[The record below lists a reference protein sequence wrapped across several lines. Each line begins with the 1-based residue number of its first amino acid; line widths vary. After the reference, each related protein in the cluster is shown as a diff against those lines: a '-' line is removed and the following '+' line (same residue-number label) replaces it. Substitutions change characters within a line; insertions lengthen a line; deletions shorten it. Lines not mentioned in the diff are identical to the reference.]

1 MREGIAASARELRDA
16 PRCCRDVNRTR
27 ITASDC
33 VQRIA
38 ATCGESPMWSVREQ
52 ALYWTDNLGGVIHR
66 LEPESGSEQS
76 FLLGQNVMGIG
87 LRERGFV
94 LALAKQLAFYEP
106 GGELELLM
114 DVEYDQPRN
123 RFNDGKVDRRGR
135 YWAGTMNDVDWDT
148 PSGSLYRLDPSLE
161 LTHLRGAVVC
171 ANGLG
176 WSPDDRTF
184 YFGES
189 FRYAIF
195 AYDFDLDAGAL
206 PARRVFATVDR
217 RSEAFPD
224 GLTVDAEG
232 GVWSAQ
238 NGAGR
243 VVRYAADGEVTHEV
257 EVPVPQ
263 PTSCI
268 FGGRELDVLYITTS
282 RQNMTSE
289 QLARY
294 PLSGS
299 VFAVRP
305 GLSGVPEPLFAG

>member
-1 MREGIAASARELRDA
+1 LRDS
-16 PRCCRDVNRTR
+16 PVTLFQEVKLTR
-27 ITASDC
+27 IAPSDCDC

-52 ALYWTDNLGGVIHR
+52 ALYWTDNLGGRIYR
-66 LEPESGSEQS
+66 LEPESGSVQS
-76 FLLGQNVMGIG
+76 FVLGQNVMDIG
-87 LRERGFV
+87 LRQGGGLV
-94 LALAKQLAFYEP
+94 LALAKQLAFYQP
-106 GGELELLM
+106 GGELELVM
-114 DVEYDQPRN
+114 DVEHDQPSN
-123 RFNDGKVDRRGR
+123 RFNDGKVDRHGR
-135 YWAGTMNDVDWDT
+135 YWAGTMNDADWDK
-148 PSGSLYRLDPSLE
+148 PSGSLYRLDPGLE
-161 LTHLRGAVVC
+161 LGRLQDAVVC

-184 YFGES
+184 YFAES

-195 AYDFDLDAGAL
+195 AYDFDRDAGAIS
-206 PARRVFATVDR
+206 ARRVFTTVEP
-217 RSEAFPD
+217 SSGAFPD

-232 GVWSAQ
+232 GVWSVQ

-243 VVRYAADGEVTHEV
+243 VVRYAPDGAVTHEV
-257 EVPVPQ
+257 EVPLPQ

-268 FGGRELDVLYITTS
+268 FGGRDLDVLYITTS

-289 QLARY
+289 QLGRY

-299 VFAVRP
+299 VLAVRP

>member
-1 MREGIAASARELRDA
+1 
-16 PRCCRDVNRTR
+16 V
-27 ITASDC
+27 
-33 VQRIA
+33 
-38 ATCGESPMWSVREQ
+38 
-52 ALYWTDNLGGVIHR
+52 
-66 LEPESGSEQS
+66 
-76 FLLGQNVMGIG
+76 LGQDVMGIG
-87 LRERGFV
+87 LREGGGLV

-114 DVEYDQPRN
+114 GVEHDQPRN

-135 YWAGTMNDVDWDT
+135 YWAGTMDAIDWDK
-148 PSGSLYRLDPSLE
+148 PSGSLYRLDPGLE
-161 LTHLRGAVVC
+161 LSRLQGAVVC

-195 AYDFDLDAGAL
+195 AYDFDPDAGAL
-206 PARRVFATVDR
+206 SARRVFARVDLGSR
-217 RSEAFPD
+217 AFPD

-232 GVWSAQ
+232 GVWSVQ

-243 VVRYAADGEVTHEV
+243 VVRYAPDGGVTHEV
-257 EVPVPQ
+257 EVPLPQ

-268 FGGRELDVLYITTS
+268 FGGRDLDVLYITTS
-282 RQNMTSE
+282 RQDMTPE
-289 QLARY
+289 QLGRY

>member
-1 MREGIAASARELRDA
+1 M
-16 PRCCRDVNRTR
+16 NRTR
-27 ITASDC
+27 IAPSDCEC

-52 ALYWTDNLGGVIHR
+52 ALYWTDNLGAVIHR
-66 LEPESGSEQS
+66 LEPESGSEQN
-76 FLLGQNVMGIG
+76 FPLGQNVMSIV
-87 LRERGFV
+87 LRERGGLM

-106 GGELELLM
+106 GGELELLE
-114 DVEYDQPRN
+114 DVERDQPHN

-135 YWAGTMNDVDWDT
+135 LWAGTMNDIDWDA
-148 PSGSLYRLDPSLE
+148 PSGSLYRIDPSLE
-161 LTHLRGAVVC
+161 LRLLQGAVVC

-176 WSPDDRTF
+176 WSPDGCTF

-195 AYDFDLDAGAL
+195 AYDFDPDAGAL
-206 PARRVFATVDR
+206 SGRRAFATVDG
-217 RSEAFPD
+217 SSGAFPD

-232 GVWSAQ
+232 GLWSVH

-243 VVRYAADGEVTHEV
+243 VVRYAPDGGVTHEV
-257 EVPVPQ
+257 EMPLPQ

-268 FGGRELDVLYITTS
+268 FGGRDLDVLYITTS
-282 RQNMTSE
+282 RQNMTAE
-289 QLARY
+289 QLGRN

>member
-1 MREGIAASARELRDA
+1 
-16 PRCCRDVNRTR
+16 
-27 ITASDC
+27 
-33 VQRIA
+33 
-38 ATCGESPMWSVREQ
+38 MWSVREQ
-52 ALYWTDNLGGVIHR
+52 ALYWTDNLGGQIHR
-66 LEPESGSEQS
+66 LEPESGSHQS
-76 FLLGQNVMGIG
+76 FLIGQNVMAIG
-87 LRERGFV
+87 LRDRGGLV

-106 GGELELLM
+106 GDELELLRG
-114 DVEYDQPRN
+114 VEYDQPRN

-135 YWAGTMNDVDWDT
+135 YWAGTMNDVDWDSS
-148 PSGSLYRLDPSLE
+148 SGSLYRLDPGLE
-161 LTHLRGAVVC
+161 LRHLRDAVVC

-189 FRYAIF
+189 FRYVIF
-195 AYDFDLDAGAL
+195 AYDFDSDAGSIS
-206 PARRVFATVDR
+206 ARRVFATVDR
-217 RSEAFPD
+217 TIGAFPD

-232 GVWSAQ
+232 GVWSVQ

-243 VVRYAADGEVTHEV
+243 VVRYAPDGGVTHEV
-257 EVPVPQ
+257 EVPLPQ

-268 FGGRELDVLYITTS
+268 FGGRYLDVLYITTS
-282 RQNMTSE
+282 RLKMGPE

>member
-1 MREGIAASARELRDA
+1 
-16 PRCCRDVNRTR
+16 
-27 ITASDC
+27 
-33 VQRIA
+33 
-38 ATCGESPMWSVREQ
+38 MWSVREQ

-66 LEPESGSEQS
+66 LEPESGSERN
-76 FLLGQNVMGIG
+76 FELGQNVMAIG
-87 LRERGFV
+87 LRKSGGLV

-106 GGELELLM
+106 GGELEPLM
-114 DVEYDQPRN
+114 DVEHDKPRN
-123 RFNDGKVDRRGR
+123 RFNDGKVDRSGR
-135 YWAGTMNDVDWDT
+135 WWAGTMNDIDWDE
-148 PSGSLYRLDPSLE
+148 PSGSLYRLGADLE
-161 LTHLRGAVVC
+161 LSRQQHAVIC

-176 WSPDDRTF
+176 WSPDAGTF

-195 AYDFDLDAGAL
+195 AYDFEPDAGTL
-206 PARRVFATVDR
+206 SNRRVFATVDQ
-217 RSEAFPD
+217 SSGAFPD

-232 GVWSAQ
+232 GIWSVQ

-243 VVRYAADGEVTHEV
+243 VVRYAPDGTVTHEV
-257 EVPVPQ
+257 EVPLPQ

-268 FGGRELDVLYITTS
+268 FGGRDLDVLYITTS
-282 RQNMTSE
+282 QQNMSPE

-305 GLSGVPEPLFAG
+305 GMSGVPEPLFAG

>member
-1 MREGIAASARELRDA
+1 MPSRPG
-16 PRCCRDVNRTR
+16 DVKRTR
-27 ITASDC
+27 IAPSDLEC

-76 FLLGQNVMGIG
+76 FVLGQNVMSIV
-87 LRERGFV
+87 LRERGGLL
-94 LALAKQLAFYEP
+94 LALTKQLAFYEP
-106 GGELELLM
+106 GGELELLEG
-114 DVEYDQPRN
+114 VEHDQPRN
-123 RFNDGKVDRRGR
+123 RFNDGKVDRQGR
-135 YWAGTMNDVDWDT
+135 LWAGTMNDVDWDA
-148 PSGSLYRLDPSLE
+148 PSGSLYRIDPRLE
-161 LTHLRGAVVC
+161 LSRLQGAVVC

-176 WSPDDRTF
+176 WSPDGRTF

-195 AYDFDLDAGAL
+195 AYDFDPDAGAL
-206 PARRVFATVDR
+206 SARRVFATVDR
-217 RSEAFPD
+217 SSGAFPD
-224 GLTVDAEG
+224 GLTVDVEG
-232 GVWSAQ
+232 GVWSVQ

-243 VVRYAADGEVTHEV
+243 VVRYAPDGGVTHAV
-257 EVPVPQ
+257 EMPLRQ

-268 FGGRELDVLYITTS
+268 FGGRDLDVLYITTS
-282 RQNMTSE
+282 RQNMTPE

-299 VFAVRP
+299 VFAARP
-305 GLSGVPEPLFAG
+305 GVGGIPEPLFAG

>member
-1 MREGIAASARELRDA
+1 
-16 PRCCRDVNRTR
+16 
-27 ITASDC
+27 
-33 VQRIA
+33 
-38 ATCGESPMWSVREQ
+38 MWSVREQ
-52 ALYWTDNLGGVIHR
+52 ALYWTDNLGAVIHR
-66 LEPESGSEQS
+66 LEPESGSAQN

-87 LRERGFV
+87 LRKRGGLV

-114 DVEYDQPRN
+114 GVEYDQPHN

-135 YWAGTMNDVDWDT
+135 YWAGTMNDVDWDA
-148 PSGSLYRLDPSLE
+148 PSGSLYRLDPSLG
-161 LTHLRGAVVC
+161 LSHLRGAVVC
-171 ANGLG
+171 ANGVG

-195 AYDFDLDAGAL
+195 AYDFDSDAGVL
-206 PARRVFATVDR
+206 SARRVFATVDR
-217 RSEAFPD
+217 SSGAFPD
-224 GLTVDAEG
+224 GLTVDVEG
-232 GVWSAQ
+232 GVWSVQ

-243 VVRYAADGEVTHEV
+243 VVRYAPDGGVTHAV
-257 EVPVPQ
+257 EMPLPQ

-268 FGGRELDVLYITTS
+268 FGGRDLDVLYVTTS
-282 RQNMTSE
+282 RQNMTPE
-289 QLARY
+289 LLRRY

-305 GLSGVPEPLFAG
+305 GVSGMPEPLFAG

>member
-1 MREGIAASARELRDA
+1 VK
-16 PRCCRDVNRTR
+16 PTR
-27 ITASDC
+27 IAPSDCEC

-52 ALYWTDNLGGVIHR
+52 ALYWTDNLGGAIYR
-66 LEPESGSEQS
+66 LEPESGSDQT

-87 LRERGFV
+87 LRRSGGLV
-94 LALAKQLAFYEP
+94 LAMAKQLAFYEP
-106 GGELELLM
+106 GGELEPLM
-114 DVEYDQPRN
+114 GVEHDQPRN

-161 LTHLRGAVVC
+161 VSHLRDAVVC

-195 AYDFDLDAGAL
+195 AYDFDPGAGTL
-206 PARRVFATVDR
+206 SARRVFATVDR
-217 RSEAFPD
+217 RSGAFPD

-232 GVWSAQ
+232 GVWSVQ

-243 VVRYAADGEVTHEV
+243 VVRYAPDGGLTHEV

-268 FGGRELDVLYITTS
+268 FGGRDLDVLYITTS
-282 RQNMTSE
+282 RLNMTPE
-289 QLARY
+289 QLVRD

-305 GLSGVPEPLFAG
+305 GLIGVPEPLFAG

>member
-1 MREGIAASARELRDA
+1 M
-16 PRCCRDVNRTR
+16 NRTR
-27 ITASDC
+27 IAPSDCEC

-52 ALYWTDNLGGVIHR
+52 ALYWTDNLGAVIHR
-66 LEPESGSEQS
+66 LDPESGSAQN
-76 FLLGQNVMGIG
+76 FVLGQNVMGIG
-87 LRERGFV
+87 LRKRGGLV

-114 DVEYDQPRN
+114 GVEYDQPHN

-135 YWAGTMNDVDWDT
+135 YWAGTMNDVDWDA
-148 PSGSLYRLDPSLE
+148 PSGSLYRLDPSLG
-161 LTHLRGAVVC
+161 LSHLRGAVVC
-171 ANGLG
+171 ANGVG

-195 AYDFDLDAGAL
+195 AYDFDSDAGVL
-206 PARRVFATVDR
+206 SARRVFATVDR
-217 RSEAFPD
+217 SSGAFPD
-224 GLTVDAEG
+224 GLTVDVEG
-232 GVWSAQ
+232 GVWSVQ

-243 VVRYAADGEVTHEV
+243 VVRYAPDGGVTHAV
-257 EVPVPQ
+257 EMPLPQ

-268 FGGRELDVLYITTS
+268 FGGRDLDVLYVTTS
-282 RQNMTSE
+282 RQNMTPE
-289 QLARY
+289 LLRRY

-305 GLSGVPEPLFAG
+305 GVSGMPEPLFAG

>member
-1 MREGIAASARELRDA
+1 M
-16 PRCCRDVNRTR
+16 NRTR
-27 ITASDC
+27 IAPSDCEC

-52 ALYWTDNLGGVIHR
+52 ALYWTDNLGAVIHR
-66 LEPESGSEQS
+66 LDPESGSAQN
-76 FLLGQNVMGIG
+76 FVLGQNVMGIG
-87 LRERGFV
+87 LRERGGLV

-114 DVEYDQPRN
+114 GVEYDQPHN

-135 YWAGTMNDVDWDT
+135 YWAGTMNDVDWDA
-148 PSGSLYRLDPSLE
+148 PSGSLYRLDPSLG
-161 LTHLRGAVVC
+161 LSHLRGAVVC
-171 ANGLG
+171 ANGVG

-195 AYDFDLDAGAL
+195 AYDFDSDAGVL
-206 PARRVFATVDR
+206 SARRVFATVDR
-217 RSEAFPD
+217 SSGAFPD
-224 GLTVDAEG
+224 GLTVDVEG
-232 GVWSAQ
+232 GVWSVQ

-243 VVRYAADGEVTHEV
+243 VVRYAPDGGVTHAV
-257 EVPVPQ
+257 EMPLPQ

-268 FGGRELDVLYITTS
+268 FGGRDLDVLYVTTS
-282 RQNMTSE
+282 RQNMTPE
-289 QLARY
+289 LLRRY

-305 GLSGVPEPLFAG
+305 GVSGMPEPLFAG

>member
-1 MREGIAASARELRDA
+1 
-16 PRCCRDVNRTR
+16 
-27 ITASDC
+27 
-33 VQRIA
+33 
-38 ATCGESPMWSVREQ
+38 MWTVREQ
-52 ALYWTDNLGGVIHR
+52 ALYWTDNLGGSIHR
-66 LEPESGSEQS
+66 LEPESGSDQT

-87 LRERGFV
+87 LRERGGLV

-106 GGELELLM
+106 GGALEQLM
-114 DVEYDQPRN
+114 GVEDDQPRN

-135 YWAGTMNDVDWDT
+135 YWAGTMNDVEWDT
-148 PSGSLYRLDPSLE
+148 PSGSLYRLDPSLG
-161 LTHLRGAVVC
+161 LSRLRDAVVC

-195 AYDFDLDAGAL
+195 AYDFDPDAGAL
-206 PARRVFATVDR
+206 SARRVFATVDR
-217 RSEAFPD
+217 RSGAFPD

-232 GVWSAQ
+232 GVWSVQ

-243 VVRYAADGEVTHEV
+243 VVRYAPDGGVTHEV
-257 EVPVPQ
+257 EVPLPQ

-268 FGGRELDVLYITTS
+268 FGGRDLDVLYITTS
-282 RQNMTSE
+282 RQKMTPE
-289 QLARY
+289 QLGRY

>member
-1 MREGIAASARELRDA
+1 M
-16 PRCCRDVNRTR
+16 
-27 ITASDC
+27 
-33 VQRIA
+33 QRIA
-38 ATCGESPMWSVREQ
+38 AICGESPIWSVREQ
-52 ALYWTDNLGGVIHR
+52 VLYWTDNLSGRIYR
-66 LEPESGSEQS
+66 LEPASGSAQG
-76 FLLGQNVMGIG
+76 FVLGQDVMAIG
-87 LRERGFV
+87 LREGGGLV

-114 DVEYDQPRN
+114 GVEQDQPRN

-135 YWAGTMNDVDWDT
+135 YWAGTMNDIDWDQ
-148 PSGSLYRLDPSLE
+148 PSGSLYRLDPGLE
-161 LTHLRGAVVC
+161 LSRLQDGVVC

-195 AYDFDLDAGAL
+195 AYDFDSDAGAL
-206 PARRVFATVDR
+206 SARRVFATVDQ
-217 RSEAFPD
+217 SSGAFPD

-232 GVWSAQ
+232 GVWSVQ

-243 VVRYAADGEVTHEV
+243 VVRYAPDGRVTHEV
-257 EVPVPQ
+257 EVPLPQ

-268 FGGRELDVLYITTS
+268 FGGRDLDVLYITTS
-282 RQNMTSE
+282 RQNMSAE
-289 QLARY
+289 QLSRY

-305 GLSGVPEPLFAG
+305 GLTGVPEPCFAG

>member
-1 MREGIAASARELRDA
+1 MT
-16 PRCCRDVNRTR
+16 PTR
-27 ITASDC
+27 ISKSDCEC

-38 ATCGESPMWSVREQ
+38 ATCGEAPMWSVREQ

-66 LEPESGSEQS
+66 LEPDSGGNRS
-76 FLLGQNVMGIG
+76 FVLGQNVMAIG
-87 LRERGFV
+87 LRKGPGLV

-106 GGELELLM
+106 DGELEVLM
-114 DVEYDQPRN
+114 GVEEDQPRN

-135 YWAGTMNDVDWDT
+135 FWAGTMNDVDWDE
-148 PSGSLYRLDPSLE
+148 PSGSLYRLVPDRALDRRQDE
-161 LTHLRGAVVC
+161 VAC

-195 AYDFDLDAGAL
+195 AYDFDPDEGAIS
-206 PARRVFATVDR
+206 ARRPFATVDR
-217 RSEAFPD
+217 SSGAFPD

-232 GVWSAQ
+232 GVWSVQ
-238 NGAGR
+238 NGVGR
-243 VVRYAADGEVTHEV
+243 VVRYAADGGITHEI
-257 EVPVPQ
+257 EVGLPQ

-268 FGGRELDVLYITTS
+268 FGGRDLDVLYITTS
-282 RQNMTSE
+282 RQNMTPE
-289 QLARY
+289 QLERY

-299 VFAVRP
+299 VLAVRP
-305 GLSGVPEPLFAG
+305 GVSGLPEPLFAG

>member
-1 MREGIAASARELRDA
+1 M
-16 PRCCRDVNRTR
+16 NRTR
-27 ITASDC
+27 IALSDCDC

-52 ALYWTDNLGGVIHR
+52 ALYWTDNLAGSIHR
-66 LEPESGSEQS
+66 LEPESGRDQS
-76 FLLGQNVMGIG
+76 FVLGQDVMAVG
-87 LRERGFV
+87 LREGGGLV

-114 DVEYDQPRN
+114 GVERDQPRN

-135 YWAGTMNDVDWDT
+135 YWVGTMNDIDWDK
-148 PSGSLYRLDPSLE
+148 PSGSLYRLDPGLE
-161 LTHLRGAVVC
+161 LSRLQGAVVC

-195 AYDFDLDAGAL
+195 AYDFDPDAGAL
-206 PARRVFATVDR
+206 SARRVFATVDR
-217 RSEAFPD
+217 GSGAFPD

-232 GVWSAQ
+232 GVWSVQ

-243 VVRYAADGEVTHEV
+243 VVRYAPDGGVTHEV
-257 EVPVPQ
+257 EVPLPQ

-268 FGGRELDVLYITTS
+268 FGGRDLDVLYITTS
-282 RQNMTSE
+282 RQNMTPE

-305 GLSGVPEPLFAG
+305 GLSGVPEPLFAE

>member
-1 MREGIAASARELRDA
+1 M
-16 PRCCRDVNRTR
+16 NRTR
-27 ITASDC
+27 IAPSDCEC

-52 ALYWTDNLGGVIHR
+52 ALYWTDNLGAVIHR
-66 LEPESGSEQS
+66 LDPESGSAQN

-87 LRERGFV
+87 LRKRGGLV

-114 DVEYDQPRN
+114 GVEYDQPHN

-135 YWAGTMNDVDWDT
+135 YWAGTMNDVDWDA
-148 PSGSLYRLDPSLE
+148 PSGSLYRLDPSLG
-161 LTHLRGAVVC
+161 LSHLRGAVVC
-171 ANGLG
+171 ANGVG

-195 AYDFDLDAGAL
+195 AYDFDSDAGVL
-206 PARRVFATVDR
+206 SARRVFATVDR
-217 RSEAFPD
+217 SSGAFPD
-224 GLTVDAEG
+224 GLTVDVEG
-232 GVWSAQ
+232 GVWSVQ

-243 VVRYAADGEVTHEV
+243 VVRYAPDGGVTHAV
-257 EVPVPQ
+257 EMPLPQ

-268 FGGRELDVLYITTS
+268 FGGRDLDVLYVTTS
-282 RQNMTSE
+282 RQNMTPE
-289 QLARY
+289 LLRRY

-305 GLSGVPEPLFAG
+305 GVSGMPEPLFAG

>member
-1 MREGIAASARELRDA
+1 MA
-16 PRCCRDVNRTR
+16 NRTR
-27 ITASDC
+27 ISVSDSDC

-38 ATCGESPMWSVREQ
+38 ATCGESPIWSVREQ
-52 ALYWTDNLGGVIHR
+52 ALYWTDNLGGRIHR
-66 LEPESGSEQS
+66 LDPESGSAES
-76 FLLGQNVMGIG
+76 FVLGQNVMAIG
-87 LRERGFV
+87 LRESGGLL

-106 GGELELLM
+106 GGELEPLM
-114 DVEYDQPRN
+114 DVEQDRPRN
-123 RFNDGKVDRRGR
+123 RFNDGKADRRGR
-135 YWAGTMNDVDWDT
+135 YWAGTMNDVDWDE
-148 PSGSLYRLDPSLE
+148 PSGSLYCLDPGLE
-161 LTHLRGAVVC
+161 LSRLQGEVVC

-184 YFGES
+184 YFCES

-195 AYDFDLDAGAL
+195 AYDFDADSGAL
-206 PARRVFATVDR
+206 SARRVFATVDR
-217 RSEAFPD
+217 TSGGFPD

-232 GVWSAQ
+232 GVWSVH

-243 VVRYAADGEVTHEV
+243 VVRYAPDRRVTHEV

-268 FGGRELDVLYITTS
+268 FGGRDLDVLYITTS
-282 RQNMTSE
+282 RQNMSSE

-305 GLSGVPEPLFAG
+305 GLSGVAEPLFAG

>member
-1 MREGIAASARELRDA
+1 M
-16 PRCCRDVNRTR
+16 RTR
-27 ITASDC
+27 IPPSDCEC

-52 ALYWTDNLGGVIHR
+52 ALYWTDNVGGRIHR
-66 LEPESGSEQS
+66 LEPESGDAES
-76 FLLGQNVMGIG
+76 FLLGQDVMAIG
-87 LRERGFV
+87 VRERGGLV

-106 GGELELLM
+106 RGEPELLI
-114 DVEYDQPRN
+114 DVEPDQPRN

-135 YWAGTMNDVDWDT
+135 FWAGTMSDVDWDA

-161 LTHLRGAVVC
+161 LSHLRGEVVC
-171 ANGLG
+171 SNGLG

-189 FRYAIF
+189 FLYTIF
-195 AYDFDLDAGAL
+195 AYDFDLDTGAIA
-206 PARRVFATVDR
+206 ARRVFATVDR
-217 RSEAFPD
+217 FEAFPD

-232 GVWSAQ
+232 GVWSVH
-238 NGAGR
+238 NGAAR
-243 VVRYAADGEVTHEV
+243 VVRYAPDGGVTHEV
-257 EVPVPQ
+257 EVPVLQ

-268 FGGRELDVLYITTS
+268 FGGRDLDVLFITTS
-282 RQNMTSE
+282 RLNMNPE
-289 QLARY
+289 QLWRY

-305 GLSGVPEPLFAG
+305 GLSGVPQPLFAG